1 MGVLKRPGVW
11 TTRTGLSGRK
21 TMSTHEPHTHESTE
35 PEPTADRTRA
45 PVAGGVL
52 VYESHPDGIGREL
65 VGFEDVT
72 DWAAVRSALQ
82 VRGHGVGAA
91 HHLPVLDDSR

>member
-1 MGVLKRPGVW
+1 MNDY
-11 TTRTGLSGRK
+11 
-21 TMSTHEPHTHESTE
+21 ESAE
-35 PEPTADRTRA
+35 LESDRIADRTRA

-52 VYESHPDGIGREL
+52 VYESPPDGIGREL
-65 VGFEDVT
+65 VGFEDIT

-91 HHLPVLDDSR
+91 HHLPVLNDSR

>member
-1 MGVLKRPGVW
+1 MGVLKRPGG
-11 TTRTGLSGRK
+11 RTPEPGLLERK
-21 TMSTHEPHTHESTE
+21 PMSTHEPHTHESTE